1 MNNSKLSVSI
11 ITYNAEKYIES
22 VLDSVLNQETD
33 FEYEIV
39 IGDDGSQDRTPE
51 ILRKYAKN
59 YSNVKAI
66 TRNENIGANKNYL
79 DVLSNCTGEYIA
91 HLDGDDLMLPGKL
104 QKQVDFLDAN
114 KNVAAVFHNMR
125 VFDDETG
132 KQIRLYNNNR
142 TPKLKSLEN
151 IVKYGAGLC
160 HSSKMFRRST
170 IEDIEININ
179 TEVIFDWLM
188 HIIHARHGDIAYINE
203 VLGEYRFHQGGV
215 VASNARK
222 VGVVKDDLLKIV
234 DFSKPYTSESVTL
247 YAKARVNFER
257 SLRFL
262 EIGQYSFFEETIEES
277 AKNGCFINARHKIY
291 YTLKSFSI
299 TLRFLTNTYHKIRL
313 LLALN
318 HR

>member
-22 VLDSVLNQETD
+22 ALDSVLNQETD

-39 IGDDGSQDRTPE
+39 IGDDGSRDRTPE
-51 ILRKYAKN
+51 ILRKYAEN

-104 QKQVDFLDAN
+104 QKQVDFLDVN

-132 KQIRLYNNNR
+132 EQIRLYNNSR

-170 IEDIEININ
+170 IEDIEINLN

-188 HIIHARHGDIAYINE
+188 HIIHARHGEIAYIDE
-203 VLGEYRFHQGGV
+203 VLGQYRYHITSV
-215 VASNARK
+215 VFSNADK
-222 VGVVKDDLLKIV
+222 IQLIKEDLLKII
-234 DFSKPYTSESVTL
+234 DFSSDYVAEEVAS
-247 YAKARVNFER
+247 YARARINFER
-257 SLRFL
+257 SLRYL
-262 EIGQYSFFEETIEES
+262 EIKNIKQFKHCIDES
-277 AKNGCFINARHKIY
+277 VSTNFISVRHRVFYYLKNTPWLLRHG
-291 YTLKSFSI
+291 
-299 TLRFLTNTYHKIRL
+299 TNWYHKVKS